1 MFNLIRNK
9 IQPCNDNNSGQNPSP
24 PNTTTKCSVCLEE
37 GLDILTTC
45 RGGDH
50 CHLCCE
56 CTFTLITRHKIDKCP
71 VCRETL
77 IEGENWMIYDMDVLR
92 RDQNVSNVTIVH
104 NYNVTNINVERIVP
118 PIEEPERRNL
128 PMHCLLTFLF
138 PMYQRFCR
146 INFPQ
151 NTVDIET
158 GNTQI
163 ATNHNTLGFS
173 SEEIQHFFKY
183 FQIGVALTFISYLI
197 GLLIELFLFPNEEM
211 ASFKPRK
218 IMINILTGATLMG
231 IIKCCCNCRGE

>member
-1 MFNLIRNK
+1 MFKLIRNK

-37 GLDILTTC
+37 GLEILTTC

-56 CTFTLITRHKIDKCP
+56 CTFTLVTGQKIDKCP

-77 IEGENWMIYDMDVLR
+77 IGGENWMIYDMDVLR

-104 NYNVTNINVERIVP
+104 NYNVTNINVDRIVP

-146 INFPQ
+146 IN
-151 NTVDIET
+151 
-158 GNTQI
+158 
-163 ATNHNTLGFS
+163 S
-173 SEEIQHFFKY
+173 SEEIQHFFQY
-183 FQIGVALTFISYLI
+183 FKNGIALTFMAYLI
-197 GLLIELFLFPNEEM
+197 GLFIELFLFPNPEM
-211 ASFKPRK
+211 ATLKPRK
-218 IMINILTGATLMG
+218 IIINILSGAALMG
-231 IIKCCCNCRGE
+231 IIKCCCNCHDE